1 MGTKSLSGGEYF
13 LTFIDDKTRYVWV
26 YTLKTKD
33 EVFQKFV
40 EWKALV
46 EKFTSKRLKALRS
59 DNGGE
64 YLSSEFK
71 DYPSREGIR
80 HELTVPKTPQQ
91 NGVAKRMNRTL
102 VEKRGSMLFY
112 AHLPLKFWAE
122 ALSTAVYLRNRSPT
136 KAVEDKTPY
145 EAWSGDRPNV
155 KHLRVFG
162 CIAYAHV
169 LKDERK
175 KLDLSIG
182 SVFLLVTGLKSK
194 DIDVMIW
201 KEAKYCIVVT

>member
-1 MGTKSLSGGEYF
+1 
-13 LTFIDDKTRYVWV
+13 
-26 YTLKTKD
+26 
-33 EVFQKFV
+33 
-40 EWKALV
+40 
-46 EKFTSKRLKALRS
+46 
-59 DNGGE
+59 
-64 YLSSEFK
+64 
-71 DYPSREGIR
+71 
-80 HELTVPKTPQQ
+80 
-91 NGVAKRMNRTL
+91 MNRTL